1 MQMFSDKT
9 LGKWL
14 GSDWLS
20 SGCREKMADYSSRS
34 FGLQILS
41 TPCSD
46 PTPWNFYPK
55 STLPQIPSNFLISA
69 THGMRSH
76 TLCIFNKCSSAW
88 PMDFVRVWTTSPLL
102 SESQL
107 GLPARPAASGKWLA
121 EDQVLQTSQKV
132 ILTPR
137 ENTGVF
143 KQALKVKLF
152 EASCVHFDQ

>member
-9 LGKWL
+9 LGNRL

-20 SGCREKMADYSSRS
+20 SGCREKVADYSSRA

-76 TLCIFNKCSSAW
+76 TLCIFSKCSSADQW
-88 PMDFVRVWTTSPLL
+88 FL
-102 SESQL
+102 SEFEPQA
-107 GLPARPAASGKWLA
+107 PC
-121 EDQVLQTSQKV
+121 SQKV
-132 ILTPR
+132 SLGYQPGLLDIWT
-137 ENTGVF
+137 
-143 KQALKVKLF
+143 
-152 EASCVHFDQ
+152 SCIWKMTSRGSSTSKKSESHPHSKRKHWSVQTSP